1 MMMNNILNE
10 NIISRYNKWKEGYIR
25 KENSIEI
32 KIKNW
37 IDAQSDSKKYSIS
50 KDGKHVNCSG
60 SIVIRDS
67 DLVGGKFPVPFG
79 KVKGVFNCGGCKTL
93 VSLKGA
99 PTKCL
104 RFICSNC
111 ANLTSLEGLEM
122 DATECIKFDCSYC
135 SKLTSLKGA
144 PIKIG
149 GYFGC
154 NACTSLSSLE
164 GAPRTV
170 MGSFSCENC
179 TSLTSLKGGPRFVKG
194 FEYKCSD
201 TNITS
206 FEGIPKQSTGIIT
219 AKIGRAHV

>member
-1 MMMNNILNE
+1 MMMNNRLNE
-10 NIISRYNKWKEGYIR
+10 NIFHQYSKWKTGYVR

-37 IDAQSDSKKYSIS
+37 IDAQSNPKYSIS
-50 KDGKHVNCSG
+50 EDGKHVNCSG

-79 KVKGVFNCGGCKTL
+79 KVKGDFNCSGCKTL
-93 VSLKGA
+93 VSLDGA
-99 PTKCL
+99 PTKCF
-104 RFICSNC
+104 RFNCSNC
-111 ANLTSLEGLEM
+111 TNLTSLDELEM

-144 PIKIG
+144 PTKIG
-149 GYFGC
+149 GYFCC
-154 NACTSLSSLE
+154 NFCAPLTSLE

-179 TSLTSLKGGPRFVKG
+179 TSLTSLKGGPSTVYGEYNCWGCVNLTSLDGLPKEVHTLSRF
-194 FEYKCSD
+194 
-201 TNITS
+201 
-206 FEGIPKQSTGIIT
+206 QQ
-219 AKIGRAHV
+219 